1 MYSPTIMECPECGQL
16 IFGQSISSG
25 IIYVCPTCG
34 WSGTPDPSYSRTAYD
49 VEHPIADMP
58 SDLKPYYEAAA
69 FKEPED
75 DACS

>member
-1 MYSPTIMECPECGQL
+1 MFNPTIMECPECGQL

-34 WSGTPDPSYSRTAYD
+34 WSGTPDFLGERGSYDIPRSTLN
-49 VEHPIADMP
+49 EQN
-58 SDLKPYYEAAA
+58 DLKQYYEAAA

>member
-1 MYSPTIMECPECGQL
+1 MLNPTIMECPECGQL

-34 WSGTPDPSYSRTAYD
+34 WSGTPDLNCTSRSD
-49 VEHPIADMP
+49 RNEL
-58 SDLKPYYEAAA
+58 SDLKQYYEAAA